1 IITPLLFQTV
11 STSNCF
17 NITYEFTNL
26 LIILIINSSSTT
38 STIVISKQFNMSFF
52 AYNFTNLLHWLVR
65 IKPSANSEVYE
76 ISYLN
81 STNEE
86 VIIFQF
92 PPIEISVRQPI
103 LVPTSTILMNQR
115 NQQRPD
121 VIPNR

>member
-1 IITPLLFQTV
+1 YYTITLPN

-17 NITYEFTNL
+17 NFTYKFTNL
-26 LIILIINSSSTT
+26 FVILIISSGTA
-38 STIVISKQFNMSFF
+38 STIVISKFNISFF

-92 PPIEISVRQPI
+92 PPIEISVRQPVLI
-103 LVPTSTILMNQR
+103 PTSTILMNQR